1 MFRNYIFIL
10 SFLFCFNT
18 VPQTIESIQ
27 IDEDQKISDL
37 LIKFEISPTDF
48 FILNPEYSANRFDYN
63 SIDLNKKLFKG
74 DLVRVFNSKARD
86 QSKIGFIT
94 HKIKRKQNLDQISVI
109 YNISSDDILEYN
121 KNVIIKKNNIIRI
134 PIKTDR
140 KLNVSN
146 KLSRYV
152 VNPKEGKWRIAY
164 KYGISIDFLE
174 ELNPEIGSFLRI
186 GQEIAVPNKKKIELN
201 SIDENKQYFEVQK
214 NIETST
220 LEKNLGL
227 KNNSINRLNP
237 EILENKLTKGIIIK
251 VPSSADLTN
260 EVINL
265 SKASLENNIV
275 DFNKR
280 KFALILPFRLNNY
293 DYDSIQNYI
302 SLVKNDKL
310 LNISL
315 DFLFGV
321 EMAVTEFSKLGLNV
335 KMDIFDSALDK
346 NQIDKIIN
354 ENDINQYDFILGPF
368 TNNLFDY
375 TVSSVNDYDV
385 KIVRPLAKKL
395 NINKNI
401 INTIPDDSI
410 YFNTIIDFVK
420 NDTINSP
427 KFIIADSKSIGNAN
441 KIKKVFPNAQQFFSK
456 IDDFGNDTKTLDYQ
470 ELDSIFVKG
479 KNIVFLETK
488 EQGFV
493 SNVTSILNSFVND
506 TISIELVTTNKN
518 NAFEGVNISNNFLS
532 NLKFTYASTNKV
544 IKSKVDKLFI
554 DNFISRYKNYP
565 NKYSIRAYDL
575 TYDLL
580 MRFSNGDIND
590 LKVHSIET
598 EYFENKFRYKL
609 SNSGSIDNTG
619 VYLMTYN
626 GLEIEEIIE
635 N

>member
-1 MFRNYIFIL
+1 MFKNYIFIL

-18 VPQTIESIQ
+18 VSQSIESIQ

-37 LIKFEISPTDF
+37 LIKFEISPSDF
-48 FILNPEYSANRFDYN
+48 FILNPEYSANRFDYT
-63 SIDLNKKLFKG
+63 SIDLNKKLFKR
-74 DLVRVFNSKARD
+74 DLVSVFNFKTND
-86 QSKIGFIT
+86 KSKIGFIT
-94 HKIKRKQNLDQISVI
+94 HKIKRKQNLDQISGI
-109 YNISSDDILEYN
+109 YNISTDDILEYN
-121 KNVIIKKNNIIRI
+121 KNVIIKKNNVLRI
-134 PIKTDR
+134 PIKTNR
-140 KLNVSN
+140 KSN
-146 KLSRYV
+146 ISDKLSRYV

-174 ELNPEIGSFLRI
+174 ELNPEIGSVLRV
-186 GQEIAVPNKKKIELN
+186 GQEIAVPNKKQIELN
-201 SIDENKQYFEVQK
+201 SIDDNKQYFEVQK
-214 NIETST
+214 NIEISV

-237 EILENKLTKGIIIK
+237 EILENKLIKGIIIK
-251 VPSSADLTN
+251 VPSSADLSD

-280 KFALILPFRLNNY
+280 KFALILPFRLNNF
-293 DYDSIQNYI
+293 DYDSIQNYV

-321 EMAVTEFSKLGLNV
+321 EMAVTEFSKLGLDV
-335 KMDIFDSALDK
+335 KMDVFDSALDK

-354 ENDINQYDFILGPF
+354 ENDINDYDFILGPF

-375 TVSSVNDYDV
+375 TVKSLNDYNV
-385 KIVRPLAKKL
+385 KIVRPLAKKI
-395 NINKNI
+395 NTNKNI

-410 YFNTIIDFVK
+410 YFNTIIDFIK
-420 NDTINSP
+420 NDTTGSQ
-427 KFIIADSKSIGNAN
+427 KFIITDSKSIGNAN
-441 KIKKVFPNAQQFFSK
+441 KIKKIFPDATQFYSK
-456 IDDFGNDTKTLDYQ
+456 IDDFGNDTKTLAYE
-470 ELDSIFVKG
+470 ELDSTFVKG

-493 SNVTSILNSFVND
+493 SNVTSILNSFIND

-544 IKSKVDKLFI
+544 IKSKADKLFI
-554 DNFISRYKNYP
+554 DNFISRYKYYP
-565 NKYSIRAYDL
+565 NKYSIRAFDL

-619 VYLMTYN
+619 VYIMMYN
-626 GLEIEEIIE
+626 NLEIEEIIE
-635 N
+635 K

>member
-18 VPQTIESIQ
+18 VAQTIESIQ

-619 VYLMTYN
+619 VYLMMYN

>member
-18 VPQTIESIQ
+18 VSQTIESIQ
-27 IDEDQKISDL
+27 IDEDQKISDF
-37 LIKFEISPTDF
+37 LIKFEISPSDF
-48 FILNPEYSANRFDYN
+48 FILNPEYSANRFDYT
-63 SIDLNKKLFKG
+63 SIDLNKKLFKR
-74 DLVRVFNSKARD
+74 DLVSVFNFKTND
-86 QSKIGFIT
+86 KSKIGFIT
-94 HKIKRKQNLDQISVI
+94 HKIKRKQNLDQISGI
-109 YNISSDDILEYN
+109 YNISTDDILEYN
-121 KNVIIKKNNIIRI
+121 KNVIIKKNNVLRI
-134 PIKTDR
+134 PIKTNR
-140 KLNVSN
+140 KSN
-146 KLSRYV
+146 ISDKLSRYV

-174 ELNPEIGSFLRI
+174 ELNPEIGSVLRV
-186 GQEIAVPNKKKIELN
+186 GQEIAVPNKKQIELN
-201 SIDENKQYFEVQK
+201 SIDDNKQYFEVQK
-214 NIETST
+214 NIEISV

-237 EILENKLTKGIIIK
+237 EILENKLIKGIIIK
-251 VPSSADLTN
+251 VPSSADLSD

-280 KFALILPFRLNNY
+280 KFALILPFRLNNF
-293 DYDSIQNYI
+293 DYDSIQNYV

-321 EMAVTEFSKLGLNV
+321 EMAVTEFSKLGLDV
-335 KMDIFDSALDK
+335 KMDVFDSALDK

-354 ENDINQYDFILGPF
+354 ENDINDYDFILGPF

-375 TVSSVNDYDV
+375 TVKSLNDYNV
-385 KIVRPLAKKL
+385 KIVRPLAKKI
-395 NINKNI
+395 NTNKNI

-410 YFNTIIDFVK
+410 YFNTIIDFIK
-420 NDTINSP
+420 NDTTGSQ
-427 KFIIADSKSIGNAN
+427 KFIITDSKSIGNAN
-441 KIKKVFPNAQQFFSK
+441 KIKKIFPDATQFYSK
-456 IDDFGNDTKTLDYQ
+456 IDDFGNDTKTLAYE
-470 ELDSIFVKG
+470 ELDSTFVKG

-493 SNVTSILNSFVND
+493 SNVTSILNSFIND

-544 IKSKVDKLFI
+544 IKSKADKLFI
-554 DNFISRYKNYP
+554 DNFISRYKYYP
-565 NKYSIRAYDL
+565 NKYSIRAFDL

-619 VYLMTYN
+619 VYIMMYN
-626 GLEIEEIIE
+626 NLEIEEIIE
-635 N
+635 K

>member
-18 VPQTIESIQ
+18 VAQTIESIQ

>member
-74 DLVRVFNSKARD
+74 DLVRVFNSKAKD

-214 NIETST
+214 NIETSI

-237 EILENKLTKGIIIK
+237 EILEKKLTKGIIIK

-375 TVSSVNDYDV
+375 TVKSVNDYDV

-420 NDTINSP
+420 NDTINSL

>member
-395 NINKNI
+395 N
-401 INTIPDDSI
+401 
-410 YFNTIIDFVK
+410 
-420 NDTINSP
+420 
-427 KFIIADSKSIGNAN
+427 
-441 KIKKVFPNAQQFFSK
+441 
-456 IDDFGNDTKTLDYQ
+456 
-470 ELDSIFVKG
+470 
-479 KNIVFLETK
+479 
-488 EQGFV
+488 
-493 SNVTSILNSFVND
+493 
-506 TISIELVTTNKN
+506 TNKN
-518 NAFEGVNISNNFLS
+518 SINNI
-532 NLKFTYASTNKV
+532 
-544 IKSKVDKLFI
+544 
-554 DNFISRYKNYP
+554 FIS
-565 NKYSIRAYDL
+565 I
-575 TYDLL
+575 
-580 MRFSNGDIND
+580 
-590 LKVHSIET
+590 
-598 EYFENKFRYKL
+598 
-609 SNSGSIDNTG
+609 
-619 VYLMTYN
+619 
-626 GLEIEEIIE
+626 
-635 N
+635 

>member
-395 NINKNI
+395 NTNKNI

-619 VYLMTYN
+619 VYLMMYN